1 MRLIDA
7 DAEIA
12 KIEQEIQRIN
22 ERIKKLKERQKEEPF
37 NKCHNFE
44 KELAYCYRNRTHCKA
59 EICALKSYSTAYDV
73 DKVVEQIKCNSQNI
87 ALLYPDD
94 QGGDYE
100 YADGIEV
107 NRAVEIVRAG
117 IKV

>member
-7 DAEIA
+7 DKVDFNEVFKGQSDFA
-12 KIEQEIQRIN
+12 KDTREAAQSLIDQQ
-22 ERIKKLKERQKEEPF
+22 P
-37 NKCHNFE
+37 
-44 KELAYCYRNRTHCKA
+44 
-59 EICALKSYSTAYDV
+59 TAYDV

-107 NRAVEIVRAG
+107 NRAVEIV
-117 IKV
+117 KSKLKEQSQ

>member
-7 DAEIA
+7 D
-12 KIEQEIQRIN
+12 KIDFN
-22 ERIKKLKERQKEEPF
+22 EVFKGQSDFARDTREAAQSLIDSQP
-37 NKCHNFE
+37 
-44 KELAYCYRNRTHCKA
+44 
-59 EICALKSYSTAYDV
+59 TAYDV

-107 NRAVEIVRAG
+107 NRAIV
-117 IKV
+117 IVKSELKE

>member
-7 DAEIA
+7 D
-12 KIEQEIQRIN
+12 KID
-22 ERIKKLKERQKEEPF
+22 
-37 NKCHNFE
+37 FE
-44 KELAYCYRNRTHCKA
+44 KIFVGNADLAKDIRDTAQEYIDA
-59 EICALKSYSTAYDV
+59 QPTAYDV

-107 NRAVEIVRAG
+107 NRAEEIVRAG